1 MALSWFLHGS
11 FQSKTSGFS
20 VFNPDILQI
29 FCPKKSHLFQP
40 FFDPTLRPLGV
51 SQTLKGC
58 SKSKL
63 AIAFLNWSLMSQEG
77 DDLEEP
83 KNPKNPTNPTNPTN
97 VMCTIFFSRFSP
109 SYFKDKKNETKN
121 KAIESKWLH
130 VASNQILRRQV
141 IASFHIHFPGVEIC
155 QPRRN
160 HWRNHSRST
169 PFCPTVSHHSTL
181 LSQACNKR
189 WYRSRI
195 PRVEDVFQ
203 VKVLVSGVCWW

>member
-1 MALSWFLHGS
+1 MF
-11 FQSKTSGFS
+11 FSKTSGFS

-29 FCPKKSHLFQP
+29 FYPKKSHLFQP

-97 VMCTIFFSRFSP
+97 VMCTIFFHDFHHLTSKTKKRNQKQSYRIKVAACGVQSNTPQTGNSLVSHPFS
-109 SYFKDKKNETKN
+109 
-121 KAIESKWLH
+121 W
-130 VASNQILRRQV
+130 
-141 IASFHIHFPGVEIC
+141 
-155 QPRRN
+155 RRN
-160 HWRNHSRST
+160 LPTTEKPLEKPLTIHPLLSHSI
-169 PFCPTVSHHSTL
+169 HHSTL
-181 LSQACNKR
+181 
-189 WYRSRI
+189 
-195 PRVEDVFQ
+195 F
-203 VKVLVSGVCWW
+203 